1 MTKYIFFFFAS
12 GMLVEISVPPGPAA
26 IQPQRKHTDVYINY
40 TLVDLLAQAS

>member
-1 MTKYIFFFFAS
+1 MTKYIFFFAS
-12 GMLVEISVPPGPAA
+12 GMLIEISVPPGPAD